1 MVNDNIAFVTNL
13 CVLEKQVYVRSQSM
27 KMKKCLQALM
37 KKQVEDNL
45 LACVASKWIR
55 GSSVNARLQSIKN
68 GEIPDG

>member
-1 MVNDNIAFVTNL
+1 MVNENIAFVTNV
-13 CVLEKQVYVRSQSM
+13 CVLEKHVYVRTQSM
-27 KMKKCLQALM
+27 KTKKCPQAMM

-45 LACVASKWIR
+45 ACVASIWIG